1 MALTPLNSHDIPFL
15 FMGYQ
20 RGTCRAA
27 SSRPSAEAAARDE
40 KNEMTLFAG
49 TFENK
54 VDGKGRV
61 SVPAS
66 FRAELEGRHNNAVY
80 IYPSLEFQAI
90 EACPVEWMEEM
101 KAGIQRLPK
110 FSKER
115 RALGMSIFGP
125 ARLLRFDDGGRLI
138 LPKDLADQA
147 GITGRAVFVGIGESF
162 LIWNPEAASAALD
175 DAFRTVVDEALTV
188 DTASGGKNSGES

>member
-1 MALTPLNSHDIPFL
+1 
-15 FMGYQ
+15 
-20 RGTCRAA
+20 
-27 SSRPSAEAAARDE
+27 
-40 KNEMTLFAG
+40 MTLFAG

-61 SVPAS
+61 SVPAP
-66 FRAELEGRHNNAVY
+66 FRAELGGRHNNEVY

-115 RALGMSIFGP
+115 RALGMSIFGR
-125 ARLLRFDDGGRLI
+125 ARLLRFDDGGRLV
-138 LPKDLADQA
+138 LPKELADQA
-147 GITGRAVFVGIGESF
+147 GIAGRAVFIGIGESF
-162 LIWNPEAASAALD
+162 LIWNTKAAGVALD
-175 DAFRTVVDEALTV
+175 DASRTVVDEALTV
-188 DTASGGKNSGES
+188 DTGNGGKNNGDS